1 VVGTHLVEH
10 KDVVRSLNKLDFAG
24 ILGNVLDK
32 GLGPKIRE
40 LRSLPLIGGFLTE
53 ERVKDLR
60 DSIVTRIMEHKEEVL
75 DEVERGLSKG
85 LNVPELVE
93 RKVGAFPVE
102 RLEQLILEVASR
114 ELRAIVVLGF
124 VLGVLIGV
132 LQVLVFWQ
140 FG

>member
-1 VVGTHLVEH
+1 
-10 KDVVRSLNKLDFAG
+10 
-24 ILGNVLDK
+24 
-32 GLGPKIRE
+32 
-40 LRSLPLIGGFLTE
+40 
-53 ERVKDLR
+53 
-60 DSIVTRIMEHKEEVL
+60 MEHKEEVL

-93 RKVGAFPVE
+93 RKVGAFPVQ
-102 RLEQLILEVASR
+102 RLEELILEVASR

-124 VLGVLIGV
+124 VLCVLIGG